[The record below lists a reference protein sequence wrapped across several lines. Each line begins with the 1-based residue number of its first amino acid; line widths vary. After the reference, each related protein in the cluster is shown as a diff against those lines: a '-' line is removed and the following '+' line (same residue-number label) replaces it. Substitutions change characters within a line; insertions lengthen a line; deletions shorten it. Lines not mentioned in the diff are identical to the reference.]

1 MDIIREL
8 VGKKQDRQA
17 MNENKA
23 LKVLLKQYLT
33 RDNTPERSAL
43 LKEYNNG
50 ALLTGELGLRK
61 KLGAIDLEFFG
72 KAYFAHYFNR
82 ETPEFHRELDRIWMD
97 GVLKG
102 RYPLTI
108 EEAKIISRLPGCRRG
123 IAAPRGHAKSTSLTF
138 KDTVH
143 AIVYR
148 YKHYPIILSD
158 SSDQAESFLENIRTE
173 FEENEVVKEDFGDLQ
188 GKVWSSGVII
198 TSTDIKIEAIGS
210 GKKIRGR
217 KHRNWR
223 PDLLVLDDI
232 ENDENVRTPEQ
243 RLKLDNWF
251 KKAVSKAGD
260 DYTDIIYI
268 GTLLHYDSLLAKVLK
283 NPGYKCVKY
292 KAVLS
297 FSANKELWDV
307 WELIYI
313 DLSNDKHE
321 KEALDFFNE
330 NKDMMLEGSQVLWE
344 AKNSYY
350 DLMKARVDDGESA
363 FNSELQNEPIN
374 PEDCLFNEEWFDFY
388 NEAEIDFAN
397 TAFKFYGF
405 IDPSLGKSK
414 RSDFSAII
422 TIAKDTNTGYMY
434 ILDADILRRHPDA
447 IISDVIE
454 KEKWLR
460 RDFRKGYTELGA
472 ETNQFQWFL
481 KEQLA
486 KESAKQGLYLPI
498 KEVQQTSDKVMRI
511 QTLQPDVKNKYIKF
525 NKRHKTL
532 LEQLRYFPMADHD
545 DGPDALEGVRTIAKG
560 KNRLRTVSR
569 KLFGI

>member
-422 TIAKDTNTGYMY
+422 TIAKDTNTGYMH

>member
-8 VGKKQDRQA
+8 VGKQDRQEI
-17 MNENKA
+17 NLNKA
-23 LKVLLKQYLT
+23 LKDLLRKYLT
-33 RDNTPERSAL
+33 CDKSPERKAL
-43 LKEYNNG
+43 LKEFKNSAPLSG
-50 ALLTGELGLRK
+50 TFGLRK
-61 KLGAIDLEFFG
+61 KLAAIDLEFFG
-72 KAYFAHYFNR
+72 KAYFPHYFSR
-82 ETPEFHRELDRIWMD
+82 ETPDFHRELDRIWMD

-102 RYPLTI
+102 RYPLTN
-108 EEAKIISRLPGCRRG
+108 EDARIISRLPGCKRG
-123 IAAPRGHAKSTSLTF
+123 IAAPRGHAKSTNLTF

-143 AIVYR
+143 AIVYK
-148 YKHYPIILSD
+148 YKHYPILLSD
-158 SSDQAESFLENIRTE
+158 SSDQAESFLDNIRVE
-173 FEENEVVKEDFGDLQ
+173 LEENEAIIEDFGDLR
-188 GKVWSSGVII
+188 GKVWSTGVII
-198 TSTDIKIEAIGS
+198 TSTDIKVEAIGS

-243 RLKLDNWF
+243 RNKLDNWF

-260 DYTDIIYI
+260 DYTDIVYI

-283 NPGYKCVKY
+283 NPGYRCVKY

-297 FSANKELWDV
+297 FATNKELWEQ
-307 WELIYI
+307 WENIYI
-313 DLSNDKHE
+313 DLSNENHE
-321 KEALDFFNE
+321 QDALKFFEDNRDE
-330 NKDMMLEGSQVLWE
+330 MLAGSEVLWE
-344 AKNSYY
+344 SKNSYY
-350 DLMKARVDDGESA
+350 DLMKMKVDDGDSA

-374 PEDCLFNEEWFDFY
+374 PEDCLFNEEWFDYY
-388 NEAEIDFAN
+388 NDAEIDFAN
-397 TAFKFYGF
+397 PAFKFFGF
-405 IDPSLGKSK
+405 VDPSLGKSK
-414 RSDFSAII
+414 KSDPSAII
-422 TIAKDTNTGYMY
+422 TLAKDINTGYMY
-434 ILDADILRRHPDA
+434 VVDADITRRHPDA

-460 RDFRKGYTELGA
+460 RTYKRGYTELGA

-498 KEVQQTSDKVMRI
+498 KEVLQTSDKVMRI

-532 LEQLRYFPMADHD
+532 LDQLKYFPMADHD
-545 DGPDALEGVRTIAKG
+545 DGPDALEGARTIAKG
-560 KNRLRTVSR
+560 KNRLVPLSR
-569 KLFGI
+569 KLFGL